1 MVEARMGKIVLFARI
16 REVLRIPTQLA
27 TFLATRAGTIIRRI
41 RPGRVEVDLS
51 PNTSVSVQVRLINP
65 YELEEMAYLI
75 NGKPVPPRVLED
87 SARWKKEHGV

>member
-1 MVEARMGKIVLFARI
+1 MGKIVLFAHI

-27 TFLATRAGTIIRRI
+27 ARIAARAGAIVRRI
-41 RPGRVEVDLS
+41 RPGRVEADLS
-51 PNTSVSVQVRLINP
+51 PDTGISIRVKLINP
-65 YELEEMAYLI
+65 YELEEMAYLV